1 LLGEKSDLPL
11 SPGTYVKL
19 TFADQGTGIATKYL
33 DKIFDPYF
41 TTKQKGSGLG
51 LATSY
56 SIIKNH
62 SGYLQVESEIGMG
75 STFYIYLPAVKTE
88 TPTAEQKTAGPAK
101 GQGRVLL
108 MDDEEMVRKVL
119 SGMLSLLGYQVD
131 FACNGSQAL
140 EKFIQAKESG
150 RPFDLVILDLTV
162 PGAMGGKDAIQELL
176 KVDPKVKAIVSSG
189 YSEDPVMADFQKYG
203 FSGVI
208 AKPFRVSELGRILHE
223 VNAKEG

>member
-1 LLGEKSDLPL
+1 MPL
-11 SPGTYVKL
+11 SPGKYVKL
-19 TFADQGTGIATKYL
+19 TFADQGTGIAGKYL

-62 SGYLQVESEIGMG
+62 SGYIQVESQIGVG
-75 STFYIYLPAVKTE
+75 STFYIYLPASKSE
-88 TPTAEQKTAGPAK
+88 TPAAKQETAEPAK
-101 GQGRVLL
+101 GQGRVLV
-108 MDDEEMVRKVL
+108 MDDEEMVREVL
-119 SGMLSLLGYQVD
+119 GGMLSLLGYEAD
-131 FACNGSQAL
+131 FACDGSQAL

-150 RPFDLVILDLTV
+150 RPFDLVILDLTI

-176 KVDPKVKAIVSSG
+176 KIDRKVKALVSSG
-189 YSEDPVMADFQKYG
+189 YSEDPIMADFQKYG

-208 AKPFRVSELGRILHE
+208 AKPFRVSELAKVLNE
-223 VNAKEG
+223 VIAKEG